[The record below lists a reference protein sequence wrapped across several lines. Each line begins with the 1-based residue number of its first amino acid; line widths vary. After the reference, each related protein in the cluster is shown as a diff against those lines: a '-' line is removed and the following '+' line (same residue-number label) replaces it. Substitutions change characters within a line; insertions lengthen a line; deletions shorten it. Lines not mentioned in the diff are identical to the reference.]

1 MKKIIYILLAVSAV
15 FASCS
20 KSEVTSAPGAD
31 SPITFN
37 PYLGKTPVTKAP
49 VATTDTLGAYG
60 FQVYAFIHTP
70 QTGDVAND
78 KNFTGD
84 PYLDKIV
91 AYKENSKEWGYEG
104 TAYWP
109 TSYYLDFVAY
119 GLNSKGPQDTPY
131 LTEADDHKSVTYTVP
146 TAILEQ
152 KDLVVANPEINEHH
166 ANSNKTIALQFNHML
181 SRIAFS
187 LVTKDNNAVP
197 VTISELKLNGNFY
210 SKGTVN
216 LTAASPVITPDTE
229 AAPTTV
235 YDVLAGGTF
244 THIANA
250 TGVNVYNNGML
261 YQLNGVTG
269 EAGQEDYSE
278 ASYDLIYAPE
288 NTELTDEQRE
298 EKAALEAQAAKNSES
313 QYLMI
318 IPSDNPATA
327 DVAEKVQASV
337 DITYFLPGAGY
348 YSMNVPLKAG
358 NDWIQFEARK
368 AYNFKFKVS
377 TNGISFSVQIDGWD
391 TSADSVEFELL

>member
-1 MKKIIYILLAVSAV
+1 MKKIIYILLAVAAV

-31 SPITFN
+31 SPIVFN

-70 QTGDVAND
+70 LDGNTATE
-78 KNFTGD
+78 KNFAGD
-84 PYLDKIV
+84 PYLDKVV
-91 AYKENSKEWGYEG
+91 AYDEDGEWGYEG

-119 GLNSKGPQDTPY
+119 GLNSKGLENSPY
-131 LTEADDHKSVTYTVP
+131 LTEAADHKSVTYTVP

-229 AAPTTV
+229 TPATTG

-261 YQLNGVTG
+261 YELNGVTG

-288 NTELTDEQRE
+288 NTELTDEE
-298 EKAALEAQAAKNSES
+298 AADKAAREAQAKKNSES

-318 IPSDNPATA
+318 IPSDNPATEA
-327 DVAEKVQASV
+327 VETVEASV

-348 YSMNVPLKAG
+348 YSMNVPLKKTTG
-358 NDWIQFEARK
+358 EYIQFEARK

-377 TNGISFSVQIDGWD
+377 TNGISFSVDVDGWD
-391 TSADSVEFELL
+391 ASAESVSFNLL